1 VARLG
6 AVRQLSGDYQNSCK
20 EELTMKKLP
29 AWAAVVALG
38 AAVATTSSAFGQADL
53 QLRQAAQR
61 EQQEKQG
68 KREQNQGDRQERRQ
82 EKKEREQL
90 NNMPQAARRI
100 LKAET
105 ENATNIDYYRH
116 KEEGNNEKRVFGATF
131 TKAGHQYDIK
141 VDRDGNV
148 LSRTDLTAQQAT
160 AAAPATPA
168 PATPAPA
175 TPAPA
180 TPAPAPTSPSARAG
194 TPSGS
199 QEAPESGSPVYRR
212 LQANEVPANIRTVL
226 DREAQGGKDVKYYRS
241 KYGQQMAYT
250 VRWDDANGREQA
262 AHVADNGTVLAR
274 GGHAI
279 DDNAQPASGAQP
291 AKGSGSATSGSNSSS
306 GSNANANAAPGRVEL
321 NAIPRQAQTQ
331 LRRLTE
337 GASDVKFYRTKYGNQ
352 QAYQA
357 SYTSKDGKEHRVFVD
372 DEGKI
377 LSQRDEGSNSNAKS
391 NSK

>member
-1 VARLG
+1 
-6 AVRQLSGDYQNSCK
+6 
-20 EELTMKKLP
+20 MKKLP
-29 AWAAVVALG
+29 AWAAAVALG

-53 QLRQAAQR
+53 QLRQAAQN
-61 EQQEKQG
+61 EKQQ
-68 KREQNQGDRQERRQ
+68 KEQNRDQNKADRQERRQ

-90 NNMPQAARRI
+90 NNMPQGARKV

-116 KEEGNNEKRVFGATF
+116 KEEADGKGNDNKRVFGATF
-131 TKAGHQYDIK
+131 TKADGHQYDIK

-148 LSRTDLTAQQAT
+148 LSRTDLTAQQT
-160 AAAPATPA
+160 AAARPATPAPATPATPA
-168 PATPAPA
+168 PATPAP
-175 TPAPA
+175 T
-180 TPAPAPTSPSARAG
+180 TPAPAPTSPSASA
-194 TPSGS
+194 GS
-199 QEAPESGSPVYRR
+199 QDAPESGSPVYRR
-212 LQANEVPANIRTVL
+212 LQANEVPANIKTVL

-250 VRWDDANGREQA
+250 VRFDDANGREQA
-262 AHVADNGTVLAR
+262 VHVADNGTVLAR
-274 GGHAI
+274 GGHGI
-279 DDNAQPASGAQP
+279 DETNGAQTASGNQP
-291 AKGSGSATSGSNSSS
+291 AKGSGSSSS
-306 GSNANANAAPGRVEL
+306 ANAAPGRVEL

-337 GASDVKFYRTKYGNQ
+337 GASDVKFYRTKYGNE

-357 SYTSKDGKEHRVFVD
+357 NYTSKDGKEHRVFVD

-377 LSQRDEGSNSNAKS
+377 LSQRDEGSGSNAKS

>member
-1 VARLG
+1 
-6 AVRQLSGDYQNSCK
+6 
-20 EELTMKKLP
+20 MKKLP
-29 AWAAVVALG
+29 TWAAAVALG

-53 QLRQAAQR
+53 QLRQAAQN
-61 EQQEKQG
+61 EKKQQN
-68 KREQNQGDRQERRQ
+68 EQNKADKQERRQ

-90 NNMPQAARRI
+90 NNMPQGARKV

-116 KEEGNNEKRVFGATF
+116 KEEADGKGNDNKRVFGATF
-131 TKAGHQYDIK
+131 TKADGHQYDIK

-148 LSRTDLTAQQAT
+148 LSRTDLTAQQTA

-175 TPAPA
+175 TPAPT
-180 TPAPAPTSPSARAG
+180 TPAPAPTSPSARA
-194 TPSGS
+194 GS

-212 LQANEVPANIRTVL
+212 LQANEVPANIKTVL

-241 KYGQQMAYT
+241 KYGQEMAYT

-262 AHVADNGTVLAR
+262 AHVADNGQVLAR
-274 GGHAI
+274 GGHAL
-279 DDNAQPASGAQP
+279 DDNNAQTASGNQP
-291 AKGSGSATSGSNSSS
+291 AKGSGSGSTSGNSS
-306 GSNANANAAPGRVEL
+306 NANAAPGRVEL

-337 GASDVKFYRTKYGNQ
+337 GASDVKFYRTKYGNE

-357 SYTSKDGKEHRVFVD
+357 NYTSKDGKEHRVFVD

-377 LSQRDEGSNSNAKS
+377 LSQRDEGSGSNAKT
-391 NSK
+391 NAK